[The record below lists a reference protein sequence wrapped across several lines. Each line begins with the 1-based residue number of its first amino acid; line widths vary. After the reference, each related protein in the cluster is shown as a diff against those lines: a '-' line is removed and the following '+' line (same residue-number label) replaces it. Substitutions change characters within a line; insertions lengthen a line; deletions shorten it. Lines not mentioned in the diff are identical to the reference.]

1 MQQTLGTILPLLK
14 EYDTIFLNA
23 FVACFYLITL
33 IWLIKLCL
41 YKKFDL
47 YDFLFVVL
55 VYGGYY
61 GMRLI
66 AGESL
71 HGYAFALALIS
82 DLYFLYAFNSLI
94 RMNNIR
100 LVFKTHALNH
110 LKNAEYDYF
119 ATVDRKDAIKDISI
133 SLAAKL
139 GLELK
144 DIRKY
149 KFWEVL
155 TETAFNIVSVNDHL
169 FIEDVKEEFKNE
181 YLQENKLNVNYQFTL
196 EVQNDDEEIDHYTI
210 LIKPI
215 FYGRKYLGKTIFI
228 DRNRWQIL
236 TELNDSLGK
245 LMDDYSKAKAQNHL
259 LLSLTTGVL
268 LYYDYQTRSYVMTET
283 FRKVLNTAKTEFTK
297 AELLDLIHPDDVQK
311 YVSLCGDVNRQEVT
325 SIIFRLKV
333 NNKYRKIVEEAL
345 FIDDQQTMVSVVKTL
360 PIREENSDNVDYI
373 KSVTTPSA
381 ATAKEIPASP
391 GDDLKNLEEKMQKT
405 DLDRLETLL
414 KSAIKKGE

>member
-66 AGESL
+66 AGESF

-169 FIEDVKEEFKNE
+169 FIKMSKRSSKTNICRKTNSTSITSSLWKFKMMTRRSTIIRFSSN
-181 YLQENKLNVNYQFTL
+181 LSFTAGS
-196 EVQNDDEEIDHYTI
+196 T
-210 LIKPI
+210 
-215 FYGRKYLGKTIFI
+215 LGKP
-228 DRNRWQIL
+228 
-236 TELNDSLGK
+236 S
-245 LMDDYSKAKAQNHL
+245 
-259 LLSLTTGVL
+259 SLTGTAG
-268 LYYDYQTRSYVMTET
+268 RS
-283 FRKVLNTAKTEFTK
+283 
-297 AELLDLIHPDDVQK
+297 
-311 YVSLCGDVNRQEVT
+311 
-325 SIIFRLKV
+325 
-333 NNKYRKIVEEAL
+333 
-345 FIDDQQTMVSVVKTL
+345 
-360 PIREENSDNVDYI
+360 
-373 KSVTTPSA
+373 
-381 ATAKEIPASP
+381 
-391 GDDLKNLEEKMQKT
+391 
-405 DLDRLETLL
+405 
-414 KSAIKKGE
+414 